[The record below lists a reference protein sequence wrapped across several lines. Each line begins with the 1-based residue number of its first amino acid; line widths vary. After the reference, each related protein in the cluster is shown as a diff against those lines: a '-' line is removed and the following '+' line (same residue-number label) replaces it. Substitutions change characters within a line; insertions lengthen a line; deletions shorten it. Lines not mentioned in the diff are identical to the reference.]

1 MIKKVLTILV
11 LFIILLH
18 PQMHHAERYQQIE
31 IFDPIQNK
39 VVKVIEWNKDINDMV
54 VGWINGI
61 DGFYSEIDPIK
72 DDGYAVRFP
81 LSPSIQVQ
89 NQWLKTT
96 VKEVYLIIPENNQP
110 FFLVF
115 ETEDRLVSFP
125 FNDDITELSNVLD
138 FKLR

>member
-18 PQMHHAERYQQIE
+18 PQIQHAESFQHIE

-39 VVKVIEWNKDINDMV
+39 VVKVIQWNKDINDMV

-61 DGFYSEIDPIK
+61 DGLYSEVDPIK
-72 DDGYAVRFP
+72 DDGYAIKFP
-81 LSPSIQVQ
+81 LDPSIQIQ

-96 VKEVYLIIPENNQP
+96 VKQVYLIIPENNPP

-115 ETEDRLVSFP
+115 ETEDKLMLFP
-125 FNDDITELSNVLD
+125 FKDDVSELSNVLD

>member
-1 MIKKVLTILV
+1 MIKRFLTILV

-18 PQMHHAERYQQIE
+18 PQTHHAEGYQQIE
-31 IFDPIQNK
+31 IFDPLQEK
-39 VVKVIEWNKDINDMV
+39 VVKVVETNKDINDMV

-61 DGFYSEIDPIK
+61 DGFYSGIDPIK
-72 DDGYAVRFP
+72 DDGYAIRFP
-81 LSPSIQVQ
+81 INPSIQLQ

-96 VKEVYLIIPENNQP
+96 VKEVYLIIPENNPP

-115 ETEDRLVSFP
+115 ETEDKLVSFP
-125 FNDDITELSNVLD
+125 FKDDISGLSNVLN

>member
-1 MIKKVLTILV
+1 MIKKVFTMVV

-18 PQMHHAERYQQIE
+18 PQMDYAVRYQQIE

-39 VVKVIEWNKDINDMV
+39 VVKVVETNKDINDMV
-54 VGWINGI
+54 VGWINRI

-72 DDGYAVRFP
+72 DDGYAIRFP
-81 LSPSIQVQ
+81 LNHSIQVQ

-96 VKEVYLIIPENNQP
+96 VKEVYVIIPENNP
-110 FFLVF
+110 PLFLVF
-115 ETEDRLVSFP
+115 ETEDKLVSFP
-125 FNDDITELSNVLD
+125 FKDDITNLSKVLN

>member
-1 MIKKVLTILV
+1 MVV

-18 PQMHHAERYQQIE
+18 PQMDHAVGYQQIE

-39 VVKVIEWNKDINDMV
+39 VVKVVETNKDINDMV

-61 DGFYSEIDPIK
+61 DGFYSEVDPIK
-72 DDGYAVRFP
+72 DDGYAIRFP
-81 LSPSIQVQ
+81 LNQSIQVQ

-96 VKEVYLIIPENNQP
+96 VKEVYVIIPENNP
-110 FFLVF
+110 PLFLVF
-115 ETEDRLVSFP
+115 ETEDKLVSFP
-125 FNDDITELSNVLD
+125 FKDDITNLSKVLN